1 MKNRAFSLVELLF
14 VMVIIAIIATLTMP
28 AFNSLG
34 RAQAISTAGSNLVDQ
49 LAMARQ
55 TAVAQNRVVEVR
67 FYKRREFPSQ
77 AVSTANPERFRS
89 YRTMVYDEAVLNA
102 FAQGTLQDFPARV
115 VLCEDK
121 TFSTLI
127 FPYTTTV
134 PARPFLKETLS
145 DAEKDVPYQFIRF
158 TPTGGTGLKAAGT
171 PEADKWFLSIKS
183 DHDTASTTRP
193 ASNYV
198 TVMLD
203 PVSGRS
209 RMYRP

>member
-1 MKNRAFSLVELLF
+1 M
-14 VMVIIAIIATLTMP
+14 
-28 AFNSLG
+28 
-34 RAQAISTAGSNLVDQ
+34 
-49 LAMARQ
+49 
-55 TAVAQNRVVEVR
+55 
-67 FYKRREFPSQ
+67 
-77 AVSTANPERFRS
+77 STANPERFRS

-183 DHDTASTTRP
+183 DNDTASTTRP